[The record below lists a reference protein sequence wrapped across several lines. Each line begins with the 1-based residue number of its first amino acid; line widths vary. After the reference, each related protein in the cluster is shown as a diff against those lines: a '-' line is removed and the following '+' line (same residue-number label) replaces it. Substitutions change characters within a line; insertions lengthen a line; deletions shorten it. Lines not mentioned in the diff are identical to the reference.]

1 MTVLKK
7 QAGKSLV
14 VQWLRLCAST
24 AGGSSVIPDG
34 GTKILHPSQCGQKK
48 TFLIKYIKNISWR
61 KRNFKGMKYT
71 ENLTYKDIR
80 GSI

>member
-7 QAGKSLV
+7 QSGNSLV

-24 AGGSSVIPDG
+24 AGGASVTLGG

-48 TFLIKYIKNISWR
+48 KLF
-61 KRNFKGMKYT
+61 
-71 ENLTYKDIR
+71 
-80 GSI
+80 